1 VLDEILEIL
10 IAAVT
15 SGAVQVL
22 SVRGSGNFIGQYK
35 DATELVTQADQR
47 SDAAILSIL
56 QPRFRALDPTIGF
69 RLEESGASGPQN
81 SRWVGADPLDGT
93 NHFAA
98 GGVAYSVQAHYVEN
112 GVPLVGVVFQPE
124 VYLPLSES
132 ANCTGRLAYAIRGG
146 GAFVQR
152 TEFTGADFVRGA
164 ARRVTKPALVEVRR
178 YVSCVPLS
186 TKMTR
191 EEWQRAERVLGSGI
205 VAVTTGV
212 GGAGGNVMMT
222 IFGGQHVYANLG
234 AGEDLARAERSLTG
248 SREEQTGENAPPA
261 YAGAPTP
268 LRFVWRMI
276 AHTLEAGSASRGPS
290 GRRCRFLHWVIFSFL
305 RTSVPTSRAIWDCKA
320 R

>member
-1 VLDEILEIL
+1 
-10 IAAVT
+10 
-15 SGAVQVL
+15 VQVL
-22 SVRGSGNFIGQYK
+22 SVRGSGDFTGQYK

-47 SDAAILSIL
+47 SDAAILAIFES
-56 QPRFRALDPTIGF
+56 RFRALDPTIGF
-69 RLEESGASGPQN
+69 RLEESGASGPQS

-98 GGVAYSVQAHYVEN
+98 GGVAYSIQAHYVEN

-132 ANCTGRLAYAIRGG
+132 ANCTGRLAYAIRDG

-152 TEFTGADFVRGA
+152 TEFTGAGFVRGA
-164 ARRVTKPALVEVRR
+164 ARRVTKPPLVEVRR

-186 TKMTR
+186 TKMAP
-191 EEWQRAERVLGSGI
+191 EEWKRAERVLESGI

-234 AGEDLARAERSLTG
+234 AGEDLDLIPPASDCVG
-248 SREEQTGENAPPA
+248 SRNDRLGGRPDPA
-261 YAGAPTP
+261 RLERPQAALHRGAQSPNCRALPAGGRTLDARSANKPEKLGCVTR
-268 LRFVWRMI
+268 LIFV
-276 AHTLEAGSASRGPS
+276 TE
-290 GRRCRFLHWVIFSFL
+290 
-305 RTSVPTSRAIWDCKA
+305 
-320 R
+320 